1 MAIGDPNLQIVSN
14 KVVPAADN
22 ILHQFANYTYKISLL
37 SFKTMQAYNDMLE
50 HANWQK
56 MHKLV
61 PNICYTLMSSGG
73 IPTIASEFLP
83 AKHPKFEVDFYID
96 SFTTNGFMGQNASTR
111 ATNLL
116 QASMAVTE
124 PVGTT
129 LLERL
134 YSVLTEDGPAWAEKP
149 LLIQIDFLGYDEA
162 GTPTRIAPATRWI
175 PIRLL
180 TLDFGLSGEGTNYNL
195 SFVSW
200 ATNDQDNNPLSNSL
214 NLKQLKGEKIGDFTK
229 FLETEFNR
237 DQIDRSTDTR
247 IAGLKPNSAGTGT
260 PQTQEFPDEIEFRL
274 DPRIRD
280 AKVTPNI
287 AKQTR
292 LKVVP
297 SGQETVARGER
308 GRQTPPKEK
317 FTHNASIRYYGDDG
331 DSKIEV
337 VKPGQSLLSLL
348 EKLIR
353 DSTYITDQLKEDISI
368 DELNKVTSTGGPKKK
383 EILKDPDSGLDWWK
397 ITYIKQLKEYD
408 NRRNK
413 YARKLIIQIDPYKVT
428 DPEVTGGTS
437 KPGDNGTRP
446 VARSYE
452 YIYSGNN
459 LDIINLDLSFNNA
472 YKQAMTGVSTSNDSQ
487 NDPIVDDN
495 ATVSTD
501 SGSQQDGHSAISGTS
516 ELTPANNR
524 FIQDLSPTGQQRTA
538 GTLMENLYRKMGS
551 DMMRINIEIV
561 GDPGYIHQDG
571 ILTMATPNKAAKH
584 HPGAA
589 TDPANGAILGDLDD
603 AHFYLLFKT
612 PRDYNEATG
621 LADFSSSEG
630 GSTLSGYFRVWE
642 ITNNFQGGEFTQTLN
657 ATRIYDQFR
666 ENINNPEK
674 PAEDRMSDDER
685 ASFDFEDIRAAANT
699 LIAPGSTSAVGID
712 AFGGIGDPV
721 GAPAPSRERLVDA
734 DLAAQRDALAAEIDS
749 ELSQREQANEF
760 GSLSGATETG
770 QEFNFVNPNQ
780 DNNTQ
785 VFQTTDINAAEFRA
799 AESRRFGITTSVAEN
814 TVAAEVVSSGAGP
827 DNLDIHPEEIVGLNN
842 NIIITAPEPA
852 DPSFSLP
859 LVPGN
864 PEIEPTAPGEGDVYW
879 NKPRV
884 IDNAGEVLPPPS
896 GNPDGVAALG
906 TTPNTSSYSA
916 ADQAE
921 LNANNAEIERQR
933 QIIIAGVSA
942 AAVLAAWKAANELSV
957 RNKVIH
963 GKNGIGY
970 NSWKELGLYPNALA
984 LPVDPL
990 TGN

>member
-73 IPTIASEFLP
+73 IPTIASDFLP

-124 PVGTT
+124 PIGTT

-175 PIRLL
+175 PTRLL

-214 NLKQLKGEKIGDFTK
+214 NLKQLKGQKIGDFTK

-237 DQIDRSTDTR
+237 DQIERSTDQNVPQL
-247 IAGLKPNSAGTGT
+247 GLSSPAA
-260 PQTQEFPDEIEFRL
+260 QEFPDEIEFRL
-274 DPRIRD
+274 DPRISD

-292 LKVVP
+292 LKEKP
-297 SGQETVARGER
+297 HESPIQER
-308 GRQTPPKEK
+308 GRGNTPPNLK
-317 FTHNASIRYYGDDG
+317 FKHNAGIRYYGDDG

-383 EILKDPDSGLDWWK
+383 EILKDPNSGLDWWK

-472 YKQAMTGVSTSNDSQ
+472 YKQAMTGVGTSNDSQ
-487 NDPIVDDN
+487 EDPKIDN
-495 ATVSTD
+495 TAKVSPD

-524 FIQDLSPTGQQRTA
+524 FLGDASPTGQQRTA
-538 GTLMENLYRKMGS
+538 GTLMENLYRKVGS

-657 ATRIYDQFR
+657 ATRIYEQFR
-666 ENINNPEK
+666 ENIDNPEK
-674 PAEDRMSDDER
+674 PGKELMSDDER
-685 ASFDFEDIRAAANT
+685 TSFDFEDVRAAANT

-721 GAPAPSRERLVDA
+721 GAPPPSRERFVDA
-734 DLAAQRDALAAEIDS
+734 DLATRSTALEAEIAS
-749 ELSQREQANEF
+749 ELSQREHANEF
-760 GSLSGATETG
+760 GSLTGATETG
-770 QEFNFVNPNQ
+770 QERNFVNPHQ
-780 DNNTQ
+780 DSNTQ
-785 VFQTTDINAAEFRA
+785 TFQTTDISAAEFRA

-827 DNLDIHPEEIVGLNN
+827 DNLDIHPEETGGLNK

-852 DPSFSLP
+852 DPRFSLP
-859 LVPGN
+859 LVPGT
-864 PEIEPTAPGEGDVYW
+864 PEIEPTGPGEGDIYW

-884 IDNAGEVLPPPS
+884 IDNGGEVLPPPS
-896 GNPDGVAALG
+896 GSPHGVAALE

-916 ADQAE
+916 TDQAE

-933 QIIIAGVSA
+933 QIIIAGASS
-942 AAVLAAWKAANELSV
+942 AAVLAAWKAANALSE